1 MNNAEDMRKLTEEI
15 VSSYESRISAVCT
28 IIDNTH
34 QMLDDFRE
42 KRSAMST
49 QLRETLAKEDSLR
62 KKDFDIMMKE
72 ILESQESRE
81 GETRNLLKAYLDEQ
95 KEAAKTIRE
104 NIEKHKTDHLEGESE
119 RINEFRKIITDIQ
132 ASQKSREEEVRDML
146 TDFNR
151 DRKMAAELLQSLLEK
166 GTAIRIQD
174 LKIMLKNL
182 RSKRMQNREEIKQGA
197 SHWRD
202 LSATMADKRKEG
214 QNMKIEAAGLAP
226 MSF

>member
-72 ILESQESRE
+72 ILESQ
-81 GETRNLLKAYLDEQ
+81 
-95 KEAAKTIRE
+95 
-104 NIEKHKTDHLEGESE
+104 
-119 RINEFRKIITDIQ
+119 
-132 ASQKSREEEVRDML
+132 
-146 TDFNR
+146 
-151 DRKMAAELLQSLLEK
+151 
-166 GTAIRIQD
+166 
-174 LKIMLKNL
+174 
-182 RSKRMQNREEIKQGA
+182 
-197 SHWRD
+197 
-202 LSATMADKRKEG
+202 
-214 QNMKIEAAGLAP
+214 
-226 MSF
+226 